1 MRTKFRMVVALCFGL
16 ALAGCGSD
24 DEVPSSTSRSPIGPD
39 VTAGATAPVQD
50 GTAGAV
56 TGAATPVPGSN
67 RPPTIAGAPAGS
79 VAPGNTFIFVPTA
92 RDPDN
97 DLLSFSVANLPAWA
111 RFDSFTGQ
119 VSGTPAPSEVGT
131 SAPITITVS
140 DGRLS
145 TSLAAFTITV
155 SGTGGIVGA
164 GTRSATIAWQPPTQN
179 TDGTAVGALA
189 SYKIHYGP
197 ASRGY
202 TNVVMVSNPGLTRY
216 VVENLV
222 PGTYYIAMTAVT
234 ADGLESDHSDETVA
248 RLN

>member
-1 MRTKFRMVVALCFGL
+1 MRMTLRLVAALCFGV
-16 ALAGCGSD
+16 AVAGCSSD
-24 DEVPSSTSRSPIGPD
+24 AEVISAPGTRAAGSTSTS
-39 VTAGATAPVQD
+39 
-50 GTAGAV
+50 
-56 TGAATPVPGSN
+56 GAAPSTQDATSGAIVPVAGTGGN

-97 DLLSFSVANLPAWA
+97 DLLSFSVTNLPGWA
-111 RFDSFTGQ
+111 RFDPFSGQ
-119 VSGTPAPSEVGT
+119 VSGTPAPAEVGT
-131 SAPITITVS
+131 SGPITITVS

-145 TSLAAFTITV
+145 TSLAPFTITV
-155 SGTGGIVGA
+155 SSSGGIVGEGA
-164 GTRSATIAWQPPTQN
+164 RSATIAWQPPTQN
-179 TDGTAVGALA
+179 TEGGAVGALA

-202 TNVVMVSNPGLTRY
+202 TNVVTVNNPGLTRY

-222 PGTYYIAMTAVT
+222 PGTYYIAMTAVA
-234 ADGLESDHSDETVA
+234 ADGLESDYSAETVA